1 MDITSTDRR
10 QHRRYELRL
19 PLHYQVAE
27 KGAMPRSGSGNTC
40 DLSSSGL
47 SFRCRRPLPV
57 GAHIEMNVEW
67 PSKYGDLYPIEL
79 QVTGFIVRNVSGK
92 TGVRVTS
99 RKFRVDAVLEQPYR
113 ATA

>member
-10 QHRRYELRL
+10 QNRRYELRL

-40 DLSSSGL
+40 DLSSNGL

-57 GAHIEMNVEW
+57 GAHIEIGVEW

-79 QVTGFIVRNVSGK
+79 QITGFIVRSVGGRI
-92 TGVRVTS
+92 GVRVTS
-99 RKFRVDAVLEQPYR
+99 RKFRVDNVLAQPYL